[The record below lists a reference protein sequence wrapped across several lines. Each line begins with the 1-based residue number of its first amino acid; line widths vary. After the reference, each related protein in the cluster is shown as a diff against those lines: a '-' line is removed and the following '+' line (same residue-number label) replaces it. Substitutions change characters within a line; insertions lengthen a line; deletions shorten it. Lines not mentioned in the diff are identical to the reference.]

1 MILWWWAAL
10 ALGTELQDEV
20 ARAHL
25 DAGETV
31 LARQLATEA
40 VQDEPSA
47 TAVEVFLAASA
58 RMGMGQRAVAELA
71 TVNPTADPLQ
81 AKAVTLQQA
90 VAAGEDGEAM
100 ALAKQLAAEHPD
112 HPELLVGLWA
122 KGGGSKVIKGRR
134 RYLEREAGDDPLLAL
149 RLHRLHLAAQHDSPS
164 TRALVADAAPVPE
177 RPRTDVQ
184 RHEAAREAFESGSVP
199 PGPPLEQLDIAWRAH
214 EMLLSAGRPGDA
226 LALWRGL
233 DEARHGPQVAAGRGL
248 AAAAA
253 DQPVE
258 VDLAVLGRPAPDDR
272 SLTDEERIQEDAA
285 VLFTA
290 SATALA
296 PSAPGHAWGH
306 LVAAAAL
313 TGRPPKPELEERLS
327 TLRKGVLVAE
337 EDAITGAAD
346 EATLRTAV
354 GDALWR
360 IGSPASLAAEV
371 ARQPGVYRSAL
382 ADVLTTASA
391 RAVALELDDLAVAY
405 GIVAIAAGA
414 DDRPLAL
421 PLAERF
427 ERRGDRDAA
436 FAWLARARATGAS
449 VDERLVAVYDGPGR
463 ALDVASTM
471 AGPPGSRAVEE
482 ALAQRTA
489 RGQAP
494 PPKGIAVGTVPTWRV
509 QAPAGELS
517 SQTLKERVVLLT
529 FWAAGCASCLDQLP
543 ELGSLARRLRSAGR
557 DVVLIALSNDAEEGP
572 FQDVYRLGQRWGEL
586 VRAPEVVDQ
595 LGVTR
600 LPTTVVIDRAG
611 VVTYLVNRRIGA
623 DVLDKEILRAAQ

>member
-1 MILWWWAAL
+1 VIWWWWAAL

-31 LARQLATEA
+31 LARQLAAEA

-47 TAVEVFLAASA
+47 AAVEVFLAASA
-58 RMGMGQRAVAELA
+58 RMGMGQRAIAELA
-71 TVNPTADPLQ
+71 TFNPTADVLQ
-81 AKAVTLQQA
+81 PKALTLQKA

-100 ALAKQLAAEHPD
+100 SLAKQLAAEHPD
-112 HPELLVGLWA
+112 HPELLAGLWV

-134 RYLEREAGDDPLLAL
+134 RYLDLEVAGDPLLAL

-164 TRALVADAAPVPE
+164 TRAVVAQTAPVPE

-184 RHEAAREAFESGSVP
+184 RHEAARKAFESGSVP
-199 PGPPLEQLDIAWRAH
+199 TGPPLEQLDIAWRAH
-214 EMLLSAGRPGDA
+214 EMLLSAGRPADA
-226 LALWRGL
+226 LALWEGL
-233 DEARHGPQVAAGRGL
+233 DEARHGPQVAAGRGM

-272 SLTDEERIQEDAA
+272 SLTDEERIREDAA
-285 VLFTA
+285 VVLTA
-290 SATALA
+290 SATALT

-313 TGRPPKPELEERLS
+313 TGRPPEPELEERLS
-327 TLRKGVLVAE
+327 RLRKGVLVADRDTIE
-337 EDAITGAAD
+337 QADD
-346 EATLRTAV
+346 EAALRTAV
-354 GDALWR
+354 ADALWR
-360 IGSPASLAAEV
+360 VGSPAALAAEV

-382 ADVLTTASA
+382 ADVLAVGAA
-391 RAVALELDDLAVAY
+391 RAVALEIDELAVAY
-405 GIVAIAAGA
+405 GLVAIAAGA

-436 FAWLARARATGAS
+436 FAWLARARAAGAS

-471 AGPPGSRAVEE
+471 AGAPGSRAVEE
-482 ALAQRTA
+482 AVARRTV
-489 RGQAP
+489 RGPAP
-494 PPKGIAVGTVPTWRV
+494 APKGIAVGTVPSWRV
-509 QAPAGELS
+509 QTPAGELS
-517 SQTLKERVVLLT
+517 SQTLKGRVVLLT
-529 FWAAGCASCLDQLP
+529 FWASDCASCLDQLP
-543 ELGSLARRLRSAGR
+543 ELGSLARRLRGAGR
-557 DVVLIALSNDAEEGP
+557 DVVLIALSSDAEEGA

-586 VRAPEVVDQ
+586 VRAPEVVEQ
-595 LGVTR
+595 LGVMR
-600 LPTTVVIDRAG
+600 LPTTVVIDRSG